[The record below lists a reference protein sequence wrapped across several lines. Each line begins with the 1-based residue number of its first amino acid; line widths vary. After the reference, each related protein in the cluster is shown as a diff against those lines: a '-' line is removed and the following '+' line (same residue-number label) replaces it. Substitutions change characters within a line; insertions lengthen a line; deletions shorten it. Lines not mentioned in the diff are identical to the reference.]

1 MDILGTVGEQ
11 YIQTMLILK
20 LMVLVMTERC
30 FVATKEVRHRLKVY
44 LGHNVYIC
52 CDSNLCMCES
62 HYSFYYFG
70 IKTYCSTQF

>member
-30 FVATKEVRHRLKVY
+30 FVTTKEVRHRVKVC
-44 LGHNVYIC
+44 LGHNVYM
-52 CDSNLCMCES
+52 L
-62 HYSFYYFG
+62 
-70 IKTYCSTQF
+70 